1 MGIFSYFKTKIKEKV
16 VIVFDIGSSSVG
28 GVVFNLGKDGVPKII
43 FTVREPITL
52 EMTIDPEQFLA
63 LTIKS
68 LDLVVKKIY
77 RQNLGAPERIFCT
90 LASPWHVSE
99 TRTIR
104 LEKNEPF
111 IFNTKLADNLIQ
123 KEIALFEEE
132 YLVKYTNGEDRVKLI
147 EFKNIKT
154 MLNGYE
160 VAKPLNQKIKELE
173 ITIFIS
179 ISSQKVLN
187 KIEESICK
195 HFFCKDV
202 KFFSFLLASFAV
214 VRDVYSQTENFLLI
228 DIGGEVA
235 DISMVKKNA
244 LRESISFPL
253 GVNFIIRGV
262 ASSMGSSI
270 EEAKSLISLHKDGH
284 ASPIEAKKIES
295 SLNELRT
302 KWLNKFQESLANI
315 SNDISIP
322 ATIYISIEKDL
333 ADFFCY
339 AIKIEQFNQYS
350 FTESKFE
357 IVFLSPDVFHGMAQ
371 FATNAVRE
379 SNFIIDSVYI
389 NRFLK

>member
-1 MGIFSYFKTKIKEKV
+1 MGIFSYFKTKIKEKI

-28 GVVFNLGKDGVPKII
+28 GFVLSLGKNGIPKII

-52 EMTIDPEQFLA
+52 EMTLNPEQFLI

-68 LDLVVKKIY
+68 LDLVVDKIFK
-77 RQNLGAPERIFCT
+77 QGLGAPEKIFCT

-99 TRTIR
+99 TRTIK

-111 IFNTKLADNLIQ
+111 IFNSKLADSLIQ

-132 YLVKYTNGEDRVKLI
+132 YLAKYANTEDRVLPI

-160 VAKPLNQKIKELE
+160 VSEPLNQKIKELE

-179 ISSQKVLN
+179 ISSEKVLN
-187 KIEESICK
+187 KIKESIGK
-195 HFFCKDV
+195 HFYFKEIR
-202 KFFSFLLASFAV
+202 FFSFLFAAFAV
-214 VRDVYSQTENFLLI
+214 VRDVYSHTEDFLLI
-228 DIGGEVA
+228 DIGGEVT
-235 DISMVKKNA
+235 DISMVKKNT

-262 ASSMGSSI
+262 ASAMISSI
-270 EEAKSLISLHKDGH
+270 EEAKSLISLLKDGH
-284 ASPIEAKKIES
+284 AGDAETKKIEEA
-295 SLNELRT
+295 LDGLRI

-322 ATIYISIEKDL
+322 STIYISIEKDL
-333 ADFFCY
+333 VDFFCY
-339 AIKIEQFNQYS
+339 AIKTEQFNQFS

-357 IVFLSPDVFHGMAQ
+357 IVFLSGEVFHGMAT
-371 FATNAVRE
+371 FEANVVRDPNCMIA
-379 SNFIIDSVYI
+379 SICI